1 MRNVLDFETVNL
13 PQDQDRLPPQANI
26 QDQNGSKRGSLG
38 SVQSLEAG
46 NNWLRKFTLG
56 YWARARGPVI

>member
-26 QDQNGSKRGSLG
+26 QDQD
-38 SVQSLEAG
+38 LEAA
-46 NNWLRKFTLG
+46 NNSLPKFTLG